1 MSKNTA
7 EIYAFSE
14 YNITDK
20 ENMAEIVPQN
30 ELK

>member
-7 EIYAFSE
+7 EIYVFSE

-20 ENMAEIVPQN
+20 ENITEILPQN